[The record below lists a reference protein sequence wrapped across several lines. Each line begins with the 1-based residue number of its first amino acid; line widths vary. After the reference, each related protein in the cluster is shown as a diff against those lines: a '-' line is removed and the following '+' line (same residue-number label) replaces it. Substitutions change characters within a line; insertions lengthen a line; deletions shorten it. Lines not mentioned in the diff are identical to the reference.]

1 MIRSTIVK
9 QKLDEVF
16 IVEPNNLG
24 LVTLTNIYKKLTKSL
39 KIVPFVYLIPL
50 SLLIVLLV
58 YYLLGIYLVRLVS
71 LLQYGF

>member
-1 MIRSTIVK
+1 MIYSTIVK
-9 QKLDEVF
+9 QKLDEIF

-24 LVTLTNIYKKLTKSL
+24 LVILTNIYKKLTGSL
-39 KIVPFVYLIPL
+39 KIAPFVYLVPL

-58 YYLLGIYLVRLVS
+58 YYLFGIYLVRLVS

>member
-1 MIRSTIVK
+1 MIHSTIVK

-39 KIVPFVYLIPL
+39 KIAPFVYLIPS

-58 YYLLGIYLVRLVS
+58 YYFFGIYLVRLVN